1 MPTAPTPPSPPAKTP
16 VKTPPIAVIAVER
29 ALDREL
35 DYRIPAALADK
46 VALGVQVRVPLN
58 KSATNGFIVGF
69 RETSQ
74 FMDKLRDIES
84 LVVDKPLIKPALLTL
99 ALWMADYYVAPLSLV
114 LKSVLPAP
122 VRKKGERFKE
132 IFVVRRVPDPPKEK
146 LTKKQAATLEHVP
159 EEGEIPLQSLLDLAK
174 TSRTVVNRL
183 EDKGQVSIGRKR
195 VERDPHANDIL
206 LASLPPTLMPEQATA
221 LAQVIAAVDTNEP
234 QTILL
239 HGVTGAGKTEVYL
252 QAIRHCLD
260 QGKTAIVL
268 VPEISLTP
276 QTVERFRARFGDE
289 VAVLHS
295 ALSSGERHDQWH
307 RIHAGKSPIAV
318 GPRSALFA
326 PLENLGLIVVDE
338 EHDTSYKQSETPH
351 YNGRDVAVMRGQMEN
366 CTVLLGTATPAI
378 ETFQN
383 CLDGKYQIATLTK
396 RVDDRTM
403 PCVRLIDM
411 RIEAEKAGKPHVFS
425 RDLLDAMHARLDR
438 QEQIILFLNRKG
450 YATQLICPSCGFV
463 LECAHCSVALTYYQR
478 TDVLRCNM
486 CGEPASKPPCCPE
499 CRMPDFRY
507 AGLGTEKVESY
518 LQDWFKHATIQRV
531 DSESM
536 RTKDSYKRV
545 MHQFRSG
552 QIDML
557 VGTQMI
563 AKGLDFPNVTLVGVI
578 FADSTLHMPDFR
590 AAERTFQLLT
600 QVAGRAGRGDIAG
613 EVLVQTYTPGHPAV
627 LAAEALDF
635 QRFFDQE
642 IEFRRAHAYPPFA
655 KLSIVTARGKVE
667 HKVAEQMQKFLLAV
681 QGCHPH
687 PKLEIHGP
695 MPAGIV
701 KIKDHY
707 RYQIMFRAP
716 TTKMITRP
724 IRQALQSF
732 RFPSTIRYTIDV
744 DAVSMM

>member
-1 MPTAPTPPSPPAKTP
+1 MAEPPKNTH
-16 VKTPPIAVIAVER
+16 PPIAVIAVER

-35 DYRIPAALADK
+35 DYRVPRELK
-46 VALGVQVRVPLN
+46 GRLSLGMQVRVPLN
-58 KSATNGFIVGF
+58 TGATNGFIVGF
-69 RETSQ
+69 RQTSPYEG
-74 FMDKLRDIES
+74 KLKDIER
-84 LVVDKPLIKPALLTL
+84 LVIDKPLIKPKLLEL
-99 ALWMADYYVAPLSLV
+99 ALWMADYYNTPLSLV

-122 VRKKGERFKE
+122 VRKRGERFKE
-132 IFVVRRVPDPPKEK
+132 VQVVRRVPDPPKEK
-146 LTKKQAATLEHVP
+146 LTPKQKEALAHVP
-159 EEGEIPLQSLLDLAK
+159 EEGDIPVQSLLDVAK
-174 TSRTVVNRL
+174 VTRAVVNRL
-183 EDKGQVSIGRKR
+183 EDKGQVSIAKKR
-195 VERDPHANDIL
+195 IERDPSAGDVL
-206 LASLPPTLMPEQATA
+206 LPSLPPELMPEQATA
-221 LAQVIAAVDTNEP
+221 LAQVMAAIDQAKAGEP
-234 QTILL
+234 GTAKTILL

-260 QGKTAIVL
+260 LDKTAIVL

-295 ALSSGERHDQWH
+295 ALSIGERHDQWH
-307 RIHAGKSPIAV
+307 KVNSGKARIAV

-326 PLENLGLIVVDE
+326 PLDNLGLIVVDE
-338 EHDTSYKQSETPH
+338 EHDASYKQSEAPQYH
-351 YNGRDVAVMRGQMEN
+351 GRDVAVMRGRLEG

-378 ETFQN
+378 ETFRN
-383 CLDGKYQIATLTK
+383 CGEGKYELASLTK

-403 PCVRLIDM
+403 PCVRVIDM

-425 RDLLDAMHARLDR
+425 RDLLDAIHARLDR

-463 LECAHCSVALTYYQR
+463 LECAHCSVALTWYQR
-478 TDVLRCNM
+478 TNVLRCNM
-486 CGEPASKPPCCPE
+486 CGEPADKPSACPN
-499 CRMPDFRY
+499 CRLPDFRY

-536 RTKDSYKRV
+536 RSKDSYKRV
-545 MHQFRSG
+545 MHAFRSG
-552 QIDML
+552 RIDML

-590 AAERTFQLLT
+590 AAERTFQLIT

-613 EVLVQTYTPGHPAV
+613 EVLVQTYTPGHPAIV
-627 LAAEALDF
+627 AACDLDYD
-635 QRFFDQE
+635 RFYKQE
-642 IEFRRAHAYPPFA
+642 IEFRRAYAYPPFA
-655 KLSIVTARGKVE
+655 RITMATARGKVE
-667 HKVAEQMQKFLLAV
+667 HKVSTAMNEFVHAV
-681 QGCHPH
+681 QSCHPH
-687 PKLEIHGP
+687 EKLEIHGP
-695 MPAGIV
+695 MPAGIL

-707 RYQIMFRAP
+707 RYQVMFKAP
-716 TTKMITRP
+716 STKMIVRP
-724 IRQALQSF
+724 IRQALQRF
-732 RFPSTIRYTIDV
+732 RFPSTVKLTVDI